1 MGFSFGRNAMADAGA
16 EAVQE
21 ISSAILKAAGSAMQ
35 RHGNDPN
42 GGAIVAAGFAM
53 ALRAIGKNIDPK
65 IPAIVKEML

>member
-1 MGFSFGRNAMADAGA
+1 MGFAFDRNAIADAGA

-21 ISSAILKAAGSAMQ
+21 ISSAILKAAGAAMQ
-35 RHGNDPN
+35 RHGYDPN
-42 GGAIVAAGFAM
+42 GAAIVAAGFAM